1 MALWETFFEHE
12 APHLRYQSPK
22 GDGAHQGQTDGVSG
36 KCVMFLIGNMSL
48 SHFGDAQRRGLACMR
63 PRAVKFSECFPMKIE
78 LNRYN

>member
-36 KCVMFLIGNMSL
+36 KCVMFLIGNMSFPISVMPSGGGL
-48 SHFGDAQRRGLACMR
+48 PACAQER
-63 PRAVKFSECFPMKIE
+63 
-78 LNRYN
+78 